1 MRADLD
7 EVHPR
12 AGLFGLA
19 AGYFGDRGLA
29 EDFAQGGDSLG
40 PDAARL
46 VGLVADFA
54 VEGLND
60 VEDGDLLGRAGQGVA
75 AAHAAVAGEE
85 PVAAQGGEKLLEE
98 LLGY

>member
-1 MRADLD
+1 MGPQIRTPNRIQRIRRVATPRELN
-7 EVHPR
+7 EVHAA

-29 EDFAQGGDSLG
+29 EDFAQGGDALG

-54 VEGLND
+54 VEGLDD
-60 VEDGDLLGRAGQGVA
+60 VEDGDLLGRAG
-75 AAHAAVAGEE
+75 ER
-85 PVAAQGGEKLLEE
+85 
-98 LLGY
+98 